1 MAYKFG
7 ESSRKR
13 LDTCHPLLQEI
24 CEEAIK
30 HIDFSVLCGER
41 SEAEQQE
48 AFEKGLSKVQYPDS
62 MHNKS
67 PSLAVDVA
75 PYPIDWDNIP
85 RFAHL
90 IGLIRGI
97 AAMKGIKIR
106 TGSDWDSDGDI
117 TDHKFMDWPHFELV
131 LDD

>member
-1 MAYKFG
+1 MTYNFG
-7 ESSRKR
+7 NTSRAR

-30 HIDFSVLCGER
+30 QVDFSVLCGYR
-41 SEAEQQE
+41 TKEAQDK
-48 AFEKGLSKVQYPDS
+48 AVVDKASKVEFPNS

-67 PSLAVDVA
+67 PSLAVDIA
-75 PYPIDWDNIP
+75 PYPIDWDNTT

-90 IGLIRGI
+90 IGIVRGI

-131 LDD
+131 LD

>member
-1 MAYKFG
+1 MYSFG
-7 ESSRKR
+7 DSSQAR

-30 HIDFSVLCGER
+30 YIDFSVICGHRTE
-41 SEAEQQE
+41 EAQTQ
-48 AFEKGLSKVQYPDS
+48 AVLDKASKVNFPDS
-62 MHNKS
+62 KHNS
-67 PSLAVDVA
+67 MPSMAVDVA
-75 PYPIDWDNIP
+75 PYPIDWDNNT

-117 TDHKFMDWPHFELV
+117 TDHKFMDWPHFELI
-131 LDD
+131 LD